1 MGLWDG
7 IQDNVVELGLD
18 NLSVGL
24 WDGIKDNVVELGLEN
39 L

>member
-7 IQDNVVELGLD
+7 IQDNVVELGFD